1 MPLKFPSEAWL
12 KALET
17 RLNSDA
23 RYAQVARNWEGDLA
37 FVIEPDDSGELDAPV
52 VFYVDLW
59 HGKCRSSAV
68 LSDIDEKQPAFVLT
82 ANLKNY
88 RDILEGRLDPMQA
101 MLTRK
106 LKVKGSMAYM
116 MRNVPVVLDFV
127 RVCKEVT
134 QNGEA

>member
-1 MPLKFPSEAWL
+1 MFPSEAWL
-12 KALET
+12 KALEA
-17 RLNSDA
+17 RLNNDS

-37 FVIEPDDSGELDAPV
+37 FVIEPDDSGELDAPMV
-52 VFYVDLW
+52 LYVDLW

-68 LSDIDEKQPAFVLT
+68 LNSVDEKSPAFVLT
-82 ANLKNY
+82 ASLKNY

-127 RVCKEVT
+127 RVCKDVT
-134 QNGEA
+134 QEA